1 MEETLNGTGAAEMCQ
16 ENRPTDTLVLQEQTQ
31 RAAPVHLTLSH
42 LPLDLQDNILY
53 NKLNIIADKGVELM
67 IAANYSTVRD
77 NLKQY
82 CDQVSDCGETVI
94 VTRKNKKNVVIISLE
109 QWNALER
116 AARNAEYLS
125 SLDRSFDQL
134 RSGRGTLH
142 ELIEEPLDE

>member
-1 MEETLNGTGAAEMCQ
+1 M
-16 ENRPTDTLVLQEQTQ
+16 
-31 RAAPVHLTLSH
+31 HLTLSH
-42 LPLDLQDNILY
+42 LSLDSQDNILY

-94 VTRKNKKNVVIISLE
+94 VTRKNEKNVVIISLE

-125 SLDRSFDQL
+125 SLDRAFEQL
-134 RSGRGTLH
+134 RSGRGTQH

>member
-1 MEETLNGTGAAEMCQ
+1 
-16 ENRPTDTLVLQEQTQ
+16 
-31 RAAPVHLTLSH
+31 
-42 LPLDLQDNILY
+42 
-53 NKLNIIADKGVELM
+53 M

-77 NLKQY
+77 NLKHY

-94 VTRKNKKNVVIISLE
+94 VTRKNEKNVVIISLE

-134 RSGRGTLH
+134 RSGHGTLH